1 MKYRCVMKCKKGY
14 TLVELLI
21 TLAMTAF
28 ILVLIMTFFTANLNN
43 ITKIKNNSELQFHAQ
58 YILNFFSE
66 KVMESKK
73 VELVLDGSYIN
84 SKTNSKK
91 EQVVTKI
98 SLRYGERANQCYIF
112 EVKGI
117 KIFYGKG
124 NLNDSA
130 SSELGTYIQELKIKP
145 YPDGK
150 SFAEAAGLR
159 VTVVLVKGDEEYDA
173 SQLIYMRLS

>member
-28 ILVLIMTFFTANLNN
+28 IFVLIMTFFTANLNN

-73 VELVLDGSYIN
+73 VELVLDSSYIN

-130 SSELGTYIQELKIKP
+130 SSELKIKP

-150 SFAEAAGLR
+150 SFAEASGLR